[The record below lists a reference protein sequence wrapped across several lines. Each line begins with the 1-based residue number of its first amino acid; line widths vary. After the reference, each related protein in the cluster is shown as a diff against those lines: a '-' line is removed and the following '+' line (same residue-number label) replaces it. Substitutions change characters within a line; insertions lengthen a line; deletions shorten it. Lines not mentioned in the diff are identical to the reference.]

1 MTAAGDPFPTPLHP
15 SHCGWHRGRRRAR
28 GSRLLRSG
36 HRQRI
41 QIGTK
46 SGQRH
51 PSPAAMATPAGRTT
65 TAASRMDTP
74 ASPARALDLGAAD
87 KPLWQD
93 WRAEGERRVKRQSR
107 ALTVLCLRRV
117 HSSLAAFAPSI
128 PLSSSLPHQRN
139 VSLSLDLLNKKTN
152 PIFIK
157 TPPPSP
163 QPLTD
168 LESPRSHAI
177 VVNIVVI
184 ANCYDCISVHLLCL
198 PS

>member
-41 QIGTK
+41 QIRTK

-51 PSPAAMATPAGRTT
+51 LSPAAMATPAGRTT
-65 TAASRMDTP
+65 TAARRMDTP

-93 WRAEGERRVKRQSR
+93 WRAEGERGGLRDR
-107 ALTVLCLRRV
+107 AGP
-117 HSSLAAFAPSI
+117 SLSFAYGGCI
-128 PLSSSLPHQRN
+128 PALLPLLPPFPFLPHCHT
-139 VSLSLDLLNKKTN
+139 K
-152 PIFIK
+152 
-157 TPPPSP
+157 
-163 QPLTD
+163 
-168 LESPRSHAI
+168 EMCH
-177 VVNIVVI
+177 
-184 ANCYDCISVHLLCL
+184 SVWTY
-198 PS
+198 